1 MLSYGFARD
10 MKRPHLSKKIIIRYI
25 RDHGHKF
32 FLGLVL
38 CGCVLPA
45 CFYAVYIRQ
54 NVIPDE
60 HYHTFLSQEYS
71 KTWGIP
77 ANSSDTYWLGDITTK
92 PPVYHWIMGRFVQ
105 ANFTGVDDYLVLR
118 MVNVAFSVGTLLVT
132 YAIGRVVFTSKWL
145 QILPVFVLSQIPMFV
160 FLSSGVNYDN
170 LLNLF
175 AAFSVLFFL
184 KVLKDQSLINF
195 GLMLVF
201 LFAGCLTKVT
211 MLPLLVGMGVVLAI
225 DIVMRRS
232 LYLQSVRSFRLRER
246 SIVIIIVVVATL
258 GVGAVLLYGRNILT
272 YHAILPEC
280 DKVISESNCMSS
292 AIYARSLE
300 MRKSIDRSALLNP
313 VSYLYPWAKTM
324 VPLVFGLIGHQVLGR
339 SLHDIIPF
347 CVVFLASG
355 VLFVQVWKKVP
366 VVVWAA
372 VTISLLYVLVLVYY
386 QNYSTYLRTG
396 DLYVAV
402 QGRYVFP
409 VLVPLITI
417 VIWGLSQAT
426 DLKIRRLI
434 ISLSM
439 LIFLWGNLGV
449 LYLLVAMPGY
459 RAAFLAI

>member
-1 MLSYGFARD
+1 
-10 MKRPHLSKKIIIRYI
+10 
-25 RDHGHKF
+25 
-32 FLGLVL
+32 
-38 CGCVLPA
+38 
-45 CFYAVYIRQ
+45 
-54 NVIPDE
+54 
-60 HYHTFLSQEYS
+60 
-71 KTWGIP
+71 
-77 ANSSDTYWLGDITTK
+77 
-92 PPVYHWIMGRFVQ
+92 
-105 ANFTGVDDYLVLR
+105 
-118 MVNVAFSVGTLLVT
+118 
-132 YAIGRVVFTSKWL
+132 
-145 QILPVFVLSQIPMFV
+145 
-160 FLSSGVNYDN
+160 
-170 LLNLF
+170 
-175 AAFSVLFFL
+175 
-184 KVLKDQSLINF
+184 
-195 GLMLVF
+195 
-201 LFAGCLTKVT
+201 
-211 MLPLLVGMGVVLAI
+211 
-225 DIVMRRS
+225 
-232 LYLQSVRSFRLRER
+232 
-246 SIVIIIVVVATL
+246 
-258 GVGAVLLYGRNILT
+258 
-272 YHAILPEC
+272 
-280 DKVISESNCMSS
+280 
-292 AIYARSLE
+292 